1 MRVCPN
7 CGNRSRR
14 YIETNGERPS
24 SLDLTL
30 LCLAPVKPEDSSFD
44 WLPLDQRPAECGM
57 QWTPNDDDR
66 DDVENVF
73 AEEVL

>member
-14 YIETNGERPS
+14 LIESNGERPS
-24 SLDLTL
+24 SPDLTL
-30 LCLAPVKPEDSSFD
+30 LC